1 MNDAN
6 LQTFRKI
13 RPLTIQ
19 KSAILRYDSH
29 HFCEQTRLTFMQQ
42 QYNPSQIEPAVQ
54 QYWAENKVFK
64 AIKDTSK
71 EKYYCLS
78 MFPYPSGRLHM
89 GHVRNYTIGDVVSRY
104 QRMNGKNVLQP
115 IGWDAFGLPAEGAA
129 IKNKTAPAKWTYENI
144 EYMKNQLKMLG
155 FGYDWDRE
163 IATCRPEYYKWEQWF
178 FTELY
183 KKGLVYKKTSTVNWC
198 PNDETVLANEQVHEG
213 CCWRCDTPVE
223 QKEIPQWFIKITD
236 YAEQL
241 LGGLDQLPQWPDMVK
256 TMQRN
261 WIGRSEGVEI
271 TFDVADT
278 AEKVSVYTTRPD
290 TFYGVSYLGIA
301 AAHPLAELA
310 AEKNPQLAEFIR
322 EAKNAKVAEADLA
335 TMEKKG
341 MATGLFAIHPLTGE
355 KLPIW
360 VANFVLM
367 HYGTGAVM
375 AVPAHDQRDFEFAQ
389 KYSLP
394 IKQVIAPL
402 ADEEIDLTKQAF
414 VEHGKLVNS
423 AEFDGLDFDAAFN
436 GIADKLEKLGVG
448 KRQVNYR
455 LRDWG
460 VSRQR
465 YWGAPIPML
474 TLPNGETVPAPIED
488 LPIILPE
495 DVVMDGVKSPIKAD
509 PNWAKTTF
517 NGEPALKE
525 TDTFDTFM
533 ESSWYYARYT
543 SPSYAEGMLDKD
555 EANYWLPVDQ
565 YIGGIEHA
573 TMHLLY
579 FRFFHKLLRDA
590 GFVTSDEPAQK
601 LLCQGMVLADAF
613 YYTSPTNER
622 IWVSPTQV
630 TLERDEKGRIIK
642 ATDPEG
648 RELVH
653 TGMTKMSKSKNNGID
668 PQEMVEKYGADT
680 VRLFM
685 MFASPAEMTLE
696 WQESGVEGAKRFLGR
711 VWNLVYEYS
720 QNPAKTALD
729 VTALSAD
736 QKALRRDVHKTIAKV
751 SDDIG
756 RRQTF
761 NTAIAAVMEL
771 MNKLTRAPLES
782 EQDRAVMAEAL
793 SAVVRMLYPITPH
806 ICFELW
812 KALGNESNI
821 DHAEWVK
828 ADETA
833 MVEDEKLIVVQV
845 NGKVRGKVTV
855 AADADEE
862 TVKTVAF
869 ADENVKKFTDNTQ
882 IVKVIYV
889 PGKLLNVVVKPQ

>member
-1 MNDAN
+1 
-6 LQTFRKI
+6 
-13 RPLTIQ
+13 
-19 KSAILRYDSH
+19 
-29 HFCEQTRLTFMQQ
+29 MQQ
-42 QYNPSQIEPAVQ
+42 HYRPDLIEPAVQ

-144 EYMKNQLKMLG
+144 EYMKKQLKMLG

-241 LGGLDQLPQWPDMVK
+241 LSGLDQLPQWPDMVK

-278 AEKVSVYTTRPD
+278 AEKVAVYTTRPD

-355 KLPIW
+355 ELPIW

-423 AEFDGLDFDAAFN
+423 AEFDGLDFDGAFN

-509 PNWAKTTF
+509 PNWAKTTI

-590 GFVTSDEPAQK
+590 GFVSSDEPAQK

-720 QNPAKTALD
+720 LNPAKTALD

-828 ADETA
+828 ADEAA
-833 MVEDEKLIVVQV
+833 MVEDKKLIVVQV

>member
-1 MNDAN
+1 M
-6 LQTFRKI
+6 QEQY
-13 RPLTIQ
+13 RP
-19 KSAILRYDSH
+19 D
-29 HFCEQTRLTFMQQ
+29 M
-42 QYNPSQIEPAVQ
+42 IEPKVQ

-64 AIKDTSK
+64 AIKDESK

-89 GHVRNYTIGDVVSRY
+89 GHVRNYTIGDVISRY
-104 QRMNGKNVLQP
+104 QRMLGKNVLQP
-115 IGWDAFGLPAEGAA
+115 FGWDAFGLPAEGAA

-144 EYMKNQLKMLG
+144 AYMKKQLQLLG
-155 FGYDWDRE
+155 FGFDWDRE
-163 IATCRPEYYKWEQWF
+163 IATCKPEYYKWEQWF

-241 LGGLDQLPQWPDMVK
+241 LGGLDTLPQWPDMVK

-278 AEKVSVYTTRPD
+278 NEKVAVYTTRPD

-301 AAHPLAELA
+301 AAHPLASLAAQNNPELA
-310 AEKNPQLAEFIR
+310 AFIQ

-414 VEHGKLVNS
+414 TEHGKLVNS
-423 AEFDGLDFDAAFN
+423 AEFDGKDFDGAFN

-474 TLPNGETVPAPIED
+474 TLENGDVVPAPMED

-517 NGEPALKE
+517 NGALALKE

-543 SPSYAEGMLDKD
+543 CPQYQNGMLDAE

-590 GFVTSDEPAQK
+590 GFVTSDEPADK

-653 TGMTKMSKSKNNGID
+653 SGMTKMSKSKNNGID

-711 VWNLVYEYS
+711 VWNLVYQYQ
-720 QNPAKTALD
+720 QNPAKTSLNI
-729 VTALSAD
+729 TALSAA
-736 QKALRRDVHKTIAKV
+736 QKTLRREVHKTIAKV

-771 MNKLTRAPLES
+771 MNKLTKASLES
-782 EQDRAVMAEAL
+782 DQDRAVMAEAL

-821 DHAEWVK
+821 DTSEWVK
-828 ADETA
+828 ADKAA

-855 AADADEE
+855 PATSSEEEIKAAAKADPN
-862 TVKTVAF
+862 VA
-869 ADENVKKFTDNTQ
+869 KFLDGKE
-882 IVKVIYV
+882 ILKEIYI
-889 PGKLLNVVVKPQ
+889 PLKMLNFVVKP

>member
-1 MNDAN
+1 
-6 LQTFRKI
+6 
-13 RPLTIQ
+13 
-19 KSAILRYDSH
+19 
-29 HFCEQTRLTFMQQ
+29 MQQ
-42 QYNPSQIEPAVQ
+42 HYRPDLIEPAVQ

-278 AEKVSVYTTRPD
+278 AEKVAVYTTRPD

-301 AAHPLAELA
+301 AAHPLADLA
-310 AEKNPQLAEFIR
+310 AEKNPELAEFIR

-389 KYSLP
+389 KYDLP

-423 AEFDGLDFDAAFN
+423 AEFDGLDFDGAFN

-828 ADETA
+828 ADEAA

>member
-1 MNDAN
+1 M
-6 LQTFRKI
+6 QEQY
-13 RPLTIQ
+13 RP
-19 KSAILRYDSH
+19 D
-29 HFCEQTRLTFMQQ
+29 M
-42 QYNPSQIEPAVQ
+42 IEPKVQ

-64 AIKDTSK
+64 AIKDESK

-89 GHVRNYTIGDVVSRY
+89 GHVRNYTIGDVISRY
-104 QRMNGKNVLQP
+104 QRMLGKNVLQP
-115 IGWDAFGLPAEGAA
+115 FGWDAFGLPAEGAA

-144 EYMKNQLKMLG
+144 AYMKKQLQLLG
-155 FGYDWDRE
+155 FGFDWDRE
-163 IATCRPEYYKWEQWF
+163 IATCKPEYYKWEQWF

-241 LGGLDQLPQWPDMVK
+241 LGGLDTLPQWPDMVK

-278 AEKVSVYTTRPD
+278 NEKVAVYTTRPD

-301 AAHPLAELA
+301 AAHPLANLAAQNNPELA
-310 AEKNPQLAEFIR
+310 AFIQ

-389 KYSLP
+389 KYGLQ
-394 IKQVIAPL
+394 IKQVIEPIAN
-402 ADEEIDLTKQAF
+402 EEIDLTKQAF

-423 AEFDGLDFDAAFN
+423 AEFDGLDFDGAFN

-474 TLPNGETVPAPIED
+474 TLENGDGVPAPMED

-509 PNWAKTTF
+509 PNWAKTTL
-517 NGEPALKE
+517 NGAPALKE

-543 SPSYAEGMLDKD
+543 CPQYQNGMLDAE

-590 GFVTSDEPAQK
+590 GFVTSDEPADK

-653 TGMTKMSKSKNNGID
+653 SGMTKMSKSKNNGID

-711 VWNLVYEYS
+711 VWNLVYQYQ
-720 QNPAKTALD
+720 QNPAKTSLD
-729 VTALSAD
+729 LTTLSAA
-736 QKALRRDVHKTIAKV
+736 QKALRREVHKTIAKV

-771 MNKLTRAPLES
+771 MNKLTKASLES
-782 EQDRAVMAEAL
+782 DQDRAVMAEAL

-812 KALGNESNI
+812 QVLGNESNI
-821 DHAEWVK
+821 DTTEWVK
-828 ADETA
+828 ADEAA

-855 AADADEE
+855 PATSSEEEIKAAAKADPN
-862 TVKTVAF
+862 VA
-869 ADENVKKFTDNTQ
+869 KFLDGKE
-882 IVKVIYV
+882 ILKEIYI
-889 PGKLLNVVVKPQ
+889 PLKMLNFVVKP